1 MILENLLNKYKK
13 LTSYDHIIWMCFE
26 IPNIKINSVKEL
38 FKINRWLGFIQG
50 YLFAQKMRNI
60 EELKN
65 ETRGIDDE
73 FLEKLNKLGV
83 LVNRHIPINNG
94 INNYPVNDCY

>member
-13 LTSYDHIIWMCFE
+13 LTTNEHIKWMCDE
-26 IPNIKINSVKEL
+26 ILTWEDPNTLKL

-50 YLFAQKMRNI
+50 YLYSQKMRTI
-60 EELKN
+60 DELKN

-73 FLEKLNKLGV
+73 FLDLDNQWGDLPS
-83 LVNRHIPINNG
+83 NAN
-94 INNYPVNDCY
+94 